1 MTDGLQQIV
10 DGLTDASPLDQV
22 NLVLGIV
29 GVALMIRR
37 SLWAFPVGMV
47 AVTVQGVLF
56 WQWTFYADAKLQ
68 IFFFVCLGY
77 GWWHWVKHKG
87 NAPELPITTLGW
99 PVRGAWIV
107 GATLV
112 MLGWGYWQSGHTDAV
127 MPYRDTFIA
136 SFSMAAQVLQVR
148 KRLENW
154 AGWVAVN
161 SVAVVTYWA
170 AGLVY
175 TSFLY
180 TVFLGMG
187 VLGWW
192 QWWRAMTATTAAT
205 EEAATHG

>member
-1 MTDGLQQIV
+1 MSVIRDIIEGIV
-10 DGLTDASPLDQV
+10 AGGWLDQL
-22 NLVLGIV
+22 NLVLGIT

-37 SLWAFPVGMV
+37 SLWAFPVSMV
-47 AVTVQGVLF
+47 AVTVQGILF

-99 PVRGAWIV
+99 PAQAGWLVAAV
-107 GATLV
+107 VATV
-112 MLGWGYWQSGHTDAV
+112 VWGWWQANHTDAA

-136 SFSMAAQVLQVR
+136 SFSMASQVLQVR

-154 AGWVAVN
+154 VGWVMVN
-161 SVAVVTYWA
+161 SVAVLTYAA
-170 AGLVY
+170 AGLTY

-180 TVFLGMG
+180 LIFLGMG
-187 VLGWW
+187 LVGWRTW
-192 QWWRAMTATTAAT
+192 YRAMHTQNAEVGDA
-205 EEAATHG
+205 